1 MLMLNPEKTHPICQS
16 LGLEALKYFPL
27 MRESR
32 RLENEFGARA
42 GRPAPALS
50 ILLFL
55 FLSRRGKMT
64 LVDQISG
71 PFLFQFRKWTRAF
84 P

>member
-1 MLMLNPEKTHPICQS
+1 MFMLNPEKTHPICQS

-42 GRPAPALS
+42 GRP
-50 ILLFL
+50 
-55 FLSRRGKMT
+55 
-64 LVDQISG
+64 G
-71 PFLFQFRKWTRAF
+71 PCPINFTFSF
-84 P
+84 PF